1 MLAAEGLAEGGHFG
15 IRMGVRLLRNTPEEI
30 RGAILEKVEV
40 VDVKRIN

>member
-1 MLAAEGLAEGGHFG
+1 
-15 IRMGVRLLRNTPEEI
+15 VRLLRNTPEEI